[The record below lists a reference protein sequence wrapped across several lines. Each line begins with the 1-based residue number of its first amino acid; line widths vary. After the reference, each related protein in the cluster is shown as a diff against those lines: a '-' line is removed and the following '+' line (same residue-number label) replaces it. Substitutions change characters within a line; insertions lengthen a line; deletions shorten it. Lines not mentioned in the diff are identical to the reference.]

1 MSTRKI
7 TNLRKRA
14 VANRYAT
21 TTIDGRKV
29 QATRGIDGKIRF
41 RLDGRRISAPDL
53 HAFVS

>member
-1 MSTRKI
+1 MSAKKI
-7 TNLRKRA
+7 SNLRKRA
-14 VANRYAT
+14 EANRYAT

-53 HAFVS
+53 HAFAA